1 MLLEIV
7 NIFIQRNFIFTAV
20 KQCFTHEKRGF
31 YVHNVHNSVDNLKTS
46 IHIFGSVQN
55 LAVVGFPICQG
66 QNYKTV
72 TKILR
77 TCVHLFMGV
86 FGFVNNISQFPV
98 HRSRTSNHQK
108 KVLT

>member
-1 MLLEIV
+1 MSHEIV
-7 NIFIQRNFIFTAV
+7 NIFIQRNFIFAVV
-20 KQCFTHEKRGF
+20 KQCFTHEKGYF

-46 IHIFGSVQN
+46 IHILGSVQN

-66 QNYKTV
+66 KSDKTV

-77 TCVHLFMGV
+77 EYFRLFMGV
-86 FGFVNNISQFPV
+86 FSIVNTISQLPV
-98 HRSRTSNHQK
+98 HHSRTSNFQK